1 MKIFRLMLVGFVA
14 LGIVD
19 YAEQIG
25 LGSKQYELVSLDEE
39 LK

>member
-1 MKIFRLMLVGFVA
+1 LPARQGREHPQQKS
-14 LGIVD
+14 